1 MERIDIARIATTRH
15 TCKAFDPAKKISDAD
30 IAALR
35 TVLRHA
41 PSSVNSQPWH
51 FVIAASEAGKAQLA
65 EALQGGY
72 AYNAPKV
79 LACSHAVV
87 LCARTDL
94 DDAHVAAILAR
105 EDQDGRFPS
114 PEAKA
119 NQNNSRSFYVGMH
132 RNELKDI
139 GLWTQ
144 KQVYIALGT
153 LLQGAAALG
162 IDACPMEGFDQAKL
176 DAVLGLRERG
186 LTAVVIAA
194 LGYRSDA
201 DFNARLPKSRLPE
214 ADLFTGI

>member
-15 TCKAFDPAKKISDAD
+15 TCKAFDPAKKIAAAD

-51 FVIAASEAGKAQLA
+51 YVIAASEAGKAQLA

-94 DDAHVAAILAR
+94 DDAHVAAILAQ

-114 PEAKA
+114 PEAKT
-119 NQNNSRSFYVGMH
+119 NQNNSRNFYVGMH

-139 GLWTQ
+139 RFWTQ
-144 KQVYIALGT
+144 KQIYIALGT

-214 ADLFTGI
+214 ADLFTEI